1 MYIFSLG
8 WQQALKRRVWLSNFS
23 NSVDALEL
31 CGDTAEFLGHFC
43 YRFGTVSINP
53 TLAPAISLAV
63 IRWHLSCRH
72 SAGFLPKFCMRHGP
86 VGDGANVGL
95 IKLPLGLQ
103 FKGTVQR
110 VLNFVFLTYIDRA
123 RPEYEP
129 LLLLKFFRG
138 PTILDQR
145 TFSSRG
151 SGEILSEKLNFLENF
166 YK

>member
-1 MYIFSLG
+1 
-8 WQQALKRRVWLSNFS
+8 
-23 NSVDALEL
+23 
-31 CGDTAEFLGHFC
+31 
-43 YRFGTVSINP
+43 
-53 TLAPAISLAV
+53 
-63 IRWHLSCRH
+63 
-72 SAGFLPKFCMRHGP
+72 MRHGP